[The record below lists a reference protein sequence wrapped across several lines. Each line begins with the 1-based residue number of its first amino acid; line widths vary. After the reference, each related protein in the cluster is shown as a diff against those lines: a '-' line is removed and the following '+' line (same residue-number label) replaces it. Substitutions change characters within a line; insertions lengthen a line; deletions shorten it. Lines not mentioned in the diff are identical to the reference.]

1 MSKHIILN
9 LLPLLTFLLLF
20 LSTVFS
26 SHPPHK
32 TQRFT
37 SSDDITELV
46 VAALNQ
52 TISKV
57 NLSSSNFSDLL
68 NRLGSNLS
76 HRDRCAFDDC
86 LELLDDTVFD
96 LTTAISELRSHSPE
110 LHNVKMFLSAAMTNT
125 RTCLDG
131 FASSYDDENSNDY
144 NKTYG
149 VAESLKESLFNI
161 SSHVSDSL
169 AKLENIPG
177 NIPGKLE
184 EDVGFPMW
192 VSGSDRNL
200 LQDPVDET
208 KVNLVVAQNG
218 TGNYTTIGE
227 AVSAAPNSS
236 DTRYENVEY

>member
-1 MSKHIILN
+1 MTTKSKHIILS
-9 LLPLLTFLLLF
+9 LTFLLLF

-26 SHPPHK
+26 SHV

-46 VAALNQ
+46 VTALNQ
-52 TISKV
+52 TISNV

-68 NRLGSNLS
+68 QRLGSNLS
-76 HRDRCAFDDC
+76 HRDLCAFDDC

-96 LTTAISELRSHSPE
+96 LTTAISKLRSHSPE
-110 LHNVKMFLSAAMTNT
+110 LHNVKMLLSAAMTNT

-131 FASSYDDENSNDY
+131 FASSDNDENLNNND

-169 AKLENIPG
+169 AMLENIPG
-177 NIPGKLE
+177 HIPGKVK

-218 TGNYTTIGE
+218 TGNYTIIGE
-227 AVSAAPNSS
+227 AISAAPNSS
-236 DTRYENVEY
+236 ETRYDKVKY

>member
-1 MSKHIILN
+1 MTKESKHIILS
-9 LLPLLTFLLLF
+9 LTFLLLF

-26 SHPPHK
+26 SHK

-46 VAALNQ
+46 IASLNQ

-68 NRLGSNLS
+68 SRLGSNLS

-86 LELLDDTVFD
+86 LELFDDTVFD
-96 LTTAISELRSHSPE
+96 LTTAVSELLSHSPE

-131 FASSYDDENSNDY
+131 FASSNNDENSNNN

-169 AKLENIPG
+169 AMLEDIPG
-177 NIPGKLE
+177 NIPGSPE

-200 LQDPVDET
+200 LQDPVDES
-208 KVNLVVAQNG
+208 KVNLVRGGSKWYRQLHNHRRG
-218 TGNYTTIGE
+218 RIRR
-227 AVSAAPNSS
+227 S
-236 DTRYENVEY
+236 

>member
-1 MSKHIILN
+1 MTKKSQHIILS
-9 LLPLLTFLLLF
+9 LTFLLLF

-26 SHPPHK
+26 SHK

-37 SSDDITELV
+37 SSDDIAELV
-46 VAALNQ
+46 IASLNQ

-57 NLSSSNFSDLL
+57 NLSSSIFSDLL

-96 LTTAISELRSHSPE
+96 LTTAVSELRSHSPE

-131 FASSYDDENSNDY
+131 FASSNNDENNN

-169 AKLENIPG
+169 AMLDEIPG

-236 DTRYENVEY
+236 ETRYENVRY